1 MQTRDTFP
9 ALTTKPKGGKTMPC
23 GSKGKGGKKR

>member
-9 ALTTKPKGGKTMPC
+9 QLTIKPKGGKTMPC
-23 GSKGKGGKKR
+23 KGKGGKKR